1 MSRIPVLPLLATLL
15 VQALCT
21 MAVYSVPVVA
31 PVVAVEL
38 GIPAGTVG
46 LYAASVYGL
55 GMASAL
61 LSPGFVHRFGAIRV
75 SQVCLLTAMAGIAT
89 AALGGGAGA
98 IALSALVIASGYG
111 ATAPASS
118 HLIVK
123 RTPPELVN
131 IVFSIRQTGVPL
143 GGVGAGLIIP
153 PLLLWIGWREALL
166 LQLLP
171 CAVMMVALQLV
182 RADLDADRDQGRP
195 VFREGAFRPLRL
207 IIEDGELRRLS
218 LAAYIYSGAQLC
230 FGAFLVVY
238 LTGHVGLDLVRAG
251 QALASYQISGVCS
264 RIALGWLADRFVSPR
279 LLLGSLGVVM
289 ATAAV
294 LTGMFA
300 ADWPFLLIL
309 AVCMLAGATASGFT
323 GIAYAEY
330 SRLGGPGRTAEAT
343 GAGAF
348 AMFFGS
354 MSLPAVA
361 SVAIS
366 LSDSYTLVFDAV
378 AVAAAASGLFL
389 LVPRPGALLSARR
402 AR

>member
-1 MSRIPVLPLLATLL
+1 MREIPFVPLLATLL

-31 PVVAVEL
+31 PVLAEEL
-38 GIPAGTVG
+38 GIPSATVG

-55 GMASAL
+55 GMASAI
-61 LSPGFVHRFGAIRV
+61 LSPGFVHRYGAVRV
-75 SQVCLLTAMAGIAT
+75 SQVCLATAMGGLAT
-89 AALGGGAGA
+89 AALGGSAAA

-111 ATAPASS
+111 ATAPSSS

-123 RTPPELVN
+123 RTPPPLVN

-143 GGVGAGLIIP
+143 GGVAAGLIIP
-153 PLLLWIGWREALL
+153 PLLFSFSWREALL
-166 LQLLP
+166 LQLVP
-171 CAVMMVALQLV
+171 CGAMLLVLQIL
-182 RADLDADRDQGRP
+182 RPEYDTDRNPGRP
-195 VFREGAFRPLRL
+195 VFQGGAFRPLRL
-207 IIEDGELRRLS
+207 VLHDRELRRLS

-238 LTGHVGLDLVRAG
+238 LTGRAGLTLVRAG
-251 QALASYQISGVCS
+251 QALAAYQVAGVLS
-264 RIALGWLADRFVSPR
+264 RVALGWLADNVVSAR
-279 LLLGSLGVVM
+279 VLLGSLGLLM
-289 ATAAV
+289 ASAAV
-294 LTGMFA
+294 LTGIFGPN
-300 ADWPFLLIL
+300 WPFLAIVG
-309 AVCMLAGATASGFT
+309 VCMLAGATASGFT

-361 SVAIS
+361 SMAIS
-366 LSDSYTLVFDAV
+366 LSNSYTLVFNSV
-378 AVAAAASGLFL
+378 AVAAAASGLVL
-389 LVPRPGALLSARR
+389 LVPAGPRSTVGR
-402 AR
+402 